1 MPFKRDDSGRRW
13 VEMEFLVPGT
23 PEQVWQAI
31 ATGSGMSAWFTTT
44 KIEERV
50 GGAISFDFG
59 DDNCGEDI
67 SSGKVTVWD
76 PPVRV
81 EYEEYGW
88 NGDAPPVATEVTV
101 TARSGDRCV
110 VRMVHSMVT
119 DKDDWDGELES
130 FETGWPGFFEIL
142 KVYLA
147 DFAGAQAATV
157 RASAVSPEGEKQAW
171 STMTGALNIAAADV
185 DDRCETPEGTPRM
198 AGRVERIHQDAVSR
212 EVMLRIDQPAQGIAV
227 VGACTVGDEGRAI
240 VSIYLYGPDAADVAA
255 SEQPKWTSW
264 LRGLLEG
271 EAVTP

>member
-31 ATGSGMSAWFTTT
+31 ATGPGMSAWFTTT
-44 KIEERV
+44 EIEERV

-59 DDNCGEDI
+59 DENCGQNI
-67 SSGKVTVWD
+67 SSGKVTAWN
-76 PPVRV
+76 PPVRL

-110 VRMVHSMVT
+110 VRMVHTMVT

-142 KVYLA
+142 KAYLA
-147 DFAGAQAATV
+147 DFAGEQAATV
-157 RASAVSPEGEKQAW
+157 RASAVSPKGEKQAW
-171 STMTGALNIAAADV
+171 STMTGALHIAGVDV
-185 DDRCETPEGTPRM
+185 GDRFETPDGTPRL

-227 VGACTVGDEGRAI
+227 VGACTVGDEGRVMA
-240 VSIYLYGPDAADVAA
+240 SIYLYGSDAVDIAA
-255 SEQPKWTSW
+255 TEQPKWTSW
-264 LRGLLEG
+264 VRGLLEG
-271 EAVTP
+271 EAVTT

>member
-1 MPFKRDDSGRRW
+1 MPLKRDDSGRRW

-31 ATGSGMSAWFTTT
+31 ATGPGMSAWFTTT

-50 GGAISFDFG
+50 GGAVSFDFG
-59 DDNCGEDI
+59 DENIGEDI
-67 SSGKVTVWD
+67 SPGKVTAWD

-81 EYEEYGW
+81 AYEEYGW

-110 VRMVHSMVT
+110 VRMVHTMVSE
-119 DKDDWDGELES
+119 KDDWDGELES

-147 DFAGAQAATV
+147 HFAGTQAATV
-157 RASAVSPEGEKQAW
+157 RASAASPKGEAQAW
-171 STMTGALNIAAADV
+171 SAMTGALNIAAANVGDH
-185 DDRCETPEGTPRM
+185 CETPEGTPRL

-227 VGACTVGDEGRAI
+227 VGACTVGDEGRALT
-240 VSIYLYGPDAADVAA
+240 SIYLYGPDAADVAA

-271 EAVTP
+271 EAVTT

>member
-1 MPFKRDDSGRRW
+1 M
-13 VEMEFLVPGT
+13 PGT

-31 ATGSGMSAWFTTT
+31 ATGPGMSAWFTTT
-44 KIEERV
+44 EIEERV

-59 DDNCGEDI
+59 DENCGEDI
-67 SSGKVTVWD
+67 SSGKVTAWD

-81 EYEEYGW
+81 AYEEYGW

-110 VRMVHSMVT
+110 VRMVHTMVT

-147 DFAGAQAATV
+147 HFAGAQSATV
-157 RASAVSPEGEKQAW
+157 RASAVSPRGEKQAW

-185 DDRCETPEGTPRM
+185 GDRRETPDGTPRL

-212 EVMLRIDQPAQGIAV
+212 EVMLRIDEPAQGIAV
-227 VGACTVGDEGRAI
+227 VGAARSVTKAARWPASTCTDPTPPTSRPPNSRNGRRGCVA
-240 VSIYLYGPDAADVAA
+240 SSKARRSPPSMYGCA
-255 SEQPKWTSW
+255 
-264 LRGLLEG
+264 GC
-271 EAVTP
+271 

>member
-31 ATGSGMSAWFTTT
+31 ATGPGMSAWFTTT
-44 KIEERV
+44 EIEERV

-59 DDNCGEDI
+59 DENCGEDI

-76 PPVRV
+76 PPVRI

-110 VRMVHSMVT
+110 VRMVHTMVT

-130 FETGWPGFFEIL
+130 FENLIRASSRSSRLTS
-142 KVYLA
+142 

-157 RASAVSPEGEKQAW
+157 RASAVSPKGDKQAW
-171 STMTGALNIAAADV
+171 STMTSALNIAAADV
-185 DDRCETPEGTPRM
+185 GDPFETPDGTPRL

-212 EVMLRIDQPAQGIAV
+212 EVTFRIDQPAQGIAV
-227 VGACTVGDEGRAI
+227 VGACTVGDKGRVMA
-240 VSIYLYGPDAADVAA
+240 SIYLYGPDATDVAA

-271 EAVTP
+271 EAITP

>member
-1 MPFKRDDSGRRW
+1 
-13 VEMEFLVPGT
+13 
-23 PEQVWQAI
+23 
-31 ATGSGMSAWFTTT
+31 MSAWFTTT
-44 KIEERV
+44 EIEERV

-59 DDNCGEDI
+59 DENCGENI

-76 PPVRV
+76 PPVRL

-110 VRMVHSMVT
+110 VRMVHTMVT

-147 DFAGAQAATV
+147 DFTGAQAATV
-157 RASAVSPEGEKQAW
+157 RASAVSPKGEKQAW
-171 STMTGALNIAAADV
+171 STLTGALNIAGADV
-185 DDRCETPEGTPRM
+185 GDRFETPDGTPRL
-198 AGRVERIHQDAVSR
+198 AGRIERIHQDAVSR
-212 EVMLRIDQPAQGIAV
+212 EVMLHIDQPAQGIAV
-227 VGACTVGDEGRAI
+227 VGACTVGDESRVMA
-240 VSIYLYGPDAADVAA
+240 SIYVYGSDAADIAS
-255 SEQPKWTSW
+255 SEQPRWTSW

-271 EAVTP
+271 EAVTT

>member
-1 MPFKRDDSGRRW
+1 MPLKRDDSGRRW
-13 VEMEFLVPGT
+13 VEMELLVPGT

-31 ATGSGMSAWFTTT
+31 ATGPGMSAWFTTT
-44 KIEERV
+44 EIEERV

-59 DDNCGEDI
+59 DENCGEDI

-76 PPVRV
+76 PPVRF

-110 VRMVHSMVT
+110 VRMVHTMVT

-142 KVYLA
+142 KAYLA

-157 RASAVSPEGEKQAW
+157 RASAVASGGEAQAW
-171 STMTGALNIAAADV
+171 SKITDALNIAGANVGDE
-185 DDRCETPEGTPRM
+185 CETPAGAPRL
-198 AGRVERIHQDAVSR
+198 AGRVERVHQDAISR
-212 EVMLRIDQPAQGIAV
+212 EVMLRIAAPAPGIAV
-227 VGACTVGDEGRAI
+227 VGACTVGAEARAMA
-240 VSIYLYGPDAADVAA
+240 SIYLYGSDAADVAA
-255 SEQPKWTSW
+255 AEQPKWTSW
-264 LRGLLEG
+264 LRGLLGSE
-271 EAVTP
+271 EVTT

>member
-31 ATGSGMSAWFTTT
+31 ATGPGMSSWFTTT
-44 KIEERV
+44 EIEERV

-59 DDNCGEDI
+59 DENCGEDI
-67 SSGKVTVWD
+67 SSGKVTAWD
-76 PPVRV
+76 PPVRL

-88 NGDAPPVATEVTV
+88 NGDAPPVATEVTI

-110 VRMVHSMVT
+110 VRMVNTMVT

-147 DFAGAQAATV
+147 HFAGAQAATV
-157 RASAVSPEGEKQAW
+157 RASAVSPKGEKQAW
-171 STMTGALNIAAADV
+171 STLTGALNIATADV
-185 DDRCETPEGTPRM
+185 GDHCETPDGTPRL

-212 EVMLRIDQPAQGIAV
+212 EVMLRIDQPTQGIAV
-227 VGACTVGDEGRAI
+227 VGACTVGDEGRAMA
-240 VSIYLYGPDAADVAA
+240 SIYLYGPDAADVAA